1 MIPVSRPS
9 IGEAE
14 LSAVGRV
21 FETGW
26 LGMGSEVERFE
37 KRICAYTG
45 AEHAVAVCNGTSALF
60 LALDSIGIGRGD
72 EVIVPSYTY
81 VASVQ
86 AITAV
91 GAKPVFCEVSAA
103 DLNIDVGDAASRITE
118 RTRAIMPVH
127 FRGMPCRMDELME
140 LAESRGL
147 RVVEDA
153 AHAFGSHH
161 GGRAVGSFGDVTCFS
176 FDPIKPLT
184 CGEGGAVMTSDPEH
198 AELMQRKRILGID
211 RDTLS
216 RYRNRRSWEYDVL
229 VQGYRL
235 HMSNINA
242 AIGLVQMDRIEE
254 LRAARNRIS
263 RRYDSE
269 LAGLGSISTIPF
281 DYSGNCPFMYIVLVD
296 GDRQELMDHLRD
308 RGVGSGIHYIPA
320 HTFSLYRSEAPSLP
334 VTEELYRR
342 ILTLPLYP
350 DMTGEEQTVV
360 IEALRDW
367 DGSSKPS

>member
-1 MIPVSRPS
+1 
-9 IGEAE
+9 
-14 LSAVGRV
+14 
-21 FETGW
+21 
-26 LGMGSEVERFE
+26 VE
-37 KRICAYTG
+37 
-45 AEHAVAVCNGTSALF
+45 
-60 LALDSIGIGRGD
+60 
-72 EVIVPSYTY
+72 
-81 VASVQ
+81 
-86 AITAV
+86 
-91 GAKPVFCEVSAA
+91 
-103 DLNIDVGDAASRITE
+103 DAASRITE

-161 GGRAVGSFGDVTCFS
+161 GGRAMGSFGDVTCFS

-184 CGEGGAVMTSDPEH
+184 CGEGGAVMTSDPEL

>member
-37 KRICAYTG
+37 KRICSYVG

-60 LALDSIGIGRGD
+60 LALDSIGVGEGD

-86 AITAV
+86 AITAA
-91 GAKPVFCEVSAA
+91 GATPVFCEVSGR
-103 DLNIDVGDAASRITE
+103 DLNIDLDDAESRITP
-118 RTRAIMPVH
+118 RTKAIMPVH
-127 FRGMPCRMDELME
+127 FRGMPCRMDALLE

-147 RVVEDA
+147 RILEDA
-153 AHAFGSHH
+153 AHAFGSHYK
-161 GGRAVGSFGDVTCFS
+161 GRPIGSFGDVTCFS
-176 FDPIKPLT
+176 FDPIKPVT
-184 CGEGGAVMTSDPEH
+184 CGEGGAVVTADPEL

-242 AIGLVQMDRIEE
+242 AIGLVQMDRIGE
-254 LRAARNRIS
+254 LRSARNRICH
-263 RRYDSE
+263 RYDLE
-269 LAGLGSISTIPF
+269 LADLGSISTIPF
-281 DYSGNCPFMYIVLVD
+281 DYEGSCQFMYIVLVD
-296 GDRQELMDHLRD
+296 GDRQGLIRHLRD

-334 VTEELYRR
+334 ITEELYRR

-350 DMTGEEQTVV
+350 DMTGDDQTTV
-360 IEALRDW
+360 IDALRDW
-367 DGSSKPS
+367 DESAKSL